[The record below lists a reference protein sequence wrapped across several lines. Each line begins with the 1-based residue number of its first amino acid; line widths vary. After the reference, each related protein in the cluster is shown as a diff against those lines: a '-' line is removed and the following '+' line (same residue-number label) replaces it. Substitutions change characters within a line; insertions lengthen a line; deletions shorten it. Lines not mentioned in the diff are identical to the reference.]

1 MTDGASG
8 ARRIRRWD
16 VMRLS
21 LVPDALTI
29 SIAVAADI
37 MDERCL
43 ARRYKKSTDPVM
55 GRCLILFC
63 L

>member
-16 VMRLS
+16 VIHSS

-37 MDERCL
+37 MDGRCL
-43 ARRYKKSTDPVM
+43 TRRYKKSTGLMM
-55 GRCLILFC
+55 GRCLIFSC

>member
-21 LVPDALTI
+21 LVPDALTV
-29 SIAVAADI
+29 SIAVATDI
-37 MDERCL
+37 LDGRCL
-43 ARRYKKSTDPVM
+43 TRRYKKSTGLMM
-55 GRCLILFC
+55 GRCLIFFC